1 MSCHG
6 HEQDEGSA
14 SLPDS
19 LPAHVL
25 EELVASHREFL
36 AFVER
41 RVHDRALAEEIVQDA
56 FVKGLE
62 RGGEVSS
69 DESARAW
76 FYRVLR
82 NAIVD
87 RHRRATTA
95 AARLAALADELQR
108 AEHDR
113 TEVADRELCG
123 CIARL
128 IETLPPDQADALRRI
143 ELDGIAV
150 KQFATEAGIGESNAG
165 VRVFRARK
173 TLRERVARACGT
185 CAEHG
190 CFDCSCGKQAH
201 D

>member
-6 HEQDEGSA
+6 DDAGRGPPA
-14 SLPDS
+14 GLPD
-19 LPAHVL
+19 HVL
-25 EELVASHREFL
+25 QELVAGHREFL

-41 RVHDRALAEEIVQDA
+41 RVRDHALAEDLVQEA

-62 RGGEVSS
+62 RGGELRD
-69 DESARAW
+69 DESVRAW

-87 RHRRATTA
+87 RHRRTNVT
-95 AARLAALADELQR
+95 AARLAALADELQQAESDR
-108 AEHDR
+108 AAA
-113 TEVADRELCG
+113 ADRELCA

-128 IETLPPDQADALRRI
+128 IDTLPGDQAIALRRI
-143 ELDGIAV
+143 ELEGVAV
-150 KQFATEAGIGESNAG
+150 KQFAAETGIGESNAG

-173 TLRERVARACGT
+173 ALRERVTRACGT

-190 CFDCSCGKQAH
+190 CFDCTCGRPKGA
-201 D
+201 

>member
-1 MSCHG
+1 MTCGGGEHG
-6 HEQDEGSA
+6 HDRREPEAGMSTRVMQ
-14 SLPDS
+14 
-19 LPAHVL
+19 
-25 EELVASHREFL
+25 ELVAGHREFL

-41 RVHDRALAEEIVQDA
+41 RVHDRALAEDLVQEA
-56 FVKGLE
+56 FVVGLE
-62 RGGEVSS
+62 RGGELRA

-87 RHRRATTA
+87 RHRRTQTA
-95 AARLAALADELQR
+95 NARLEALADELQR

-113 TEVADRELCG
+113 AAEADRELCG

-128 IETLPPDQADALRRI
+128 IDTLSPDQATALRRI
-143 ELDGIAV
+143 ELDGVAV

-165 VRVFRARK
+165 VRVFRARQA
-173 TLRERVARACGT
+173 LRERVTRACGT

-190 CFDCSCGKQAH
+190 CFDCTCGR
-201 D
+201 

>member
-6 HEQDEGSA
+6 SDANAGAGAAGLSDA
-14 SLPDS
+14 
-19 LPAHVL
+19 VL
-25 EELVASHREFL
+25 HELVASHREFV
-36 AFVER
+36 AFVAR
-41 RVHDRALAEEIVQDA
+41 RVGDAALAEDLVQDA

-62 RGGEVSS
+62 RGGELRE

-87 RHRRATTA
+87 RYRRATA
-95 AARLAALADELQR
+95 ANTRLAAFADELQR
-108 AEHDR
+108 AEQER
-113 TEVADRELCG
+113 AELADRELCG

-128 IETLPPDQADALRRI
+128 IDTLPPDQATALRRI

-150 KQFATEAGIGESNAG
+150 KDFAAEAGIGESNAG

-173 TLRERVARACGT
+173 ALRSRVERACGT

-190 CFDCSCGKQAH
+190 CFDCSCGR
-201 D
+201 

>member
-1 MSCHG
+1 MSSHG
-6 HEQDEGSA
+6 DGDPA
-14 SLPDS
+14 VPG
-19 LPAHVL
+19 LPANVL
-25 EELVASHREFL
+25 RELVAGHREFL

-41 RVHDRALAEEIVQDA
+41 RVADRALAEDLVQDA

-62 RGGEVSS
+62 RGGELRE

-95 AARLAALADELQR
+95 NGRLLALAEELQR
-108 AEHDR
+108 AEQDR
-113 TEVADRELCG
+113 EAAADREVCA
-123 CIARL
+123 CIARM
-128 IETLPPDQADALRRI
+128 IDTLPPEQAAALRRI
-143 ELDGIAV
+143 EVDGVAV
-150 KQFATEAGIGESNAG
+150 KQFAAEAGIGESNAG

-173 TLRERVARACGT
+173 ALRERVTRACGT

-190 CFDCSCGKQAH
+190 CFDCSCGRPDGSRQ
-201 D
+201 

>member
-6 HEQDEGSA
+6 HDHGRHEPKEGM
-14 SLPDS
+14 PER
-19 LPAHVL
+19 VMQ
-25 EELVASHREFL
+25 ELVLGHRKFL
-36 AFVER
+36 AFVEK
-41 RVHDRALAEEIVQDA
+41 RVHDRALAEDLVQEA

-62 RGGEVSS
+62 RGGELRD

-95 AARLAALADELQR
+95 NARLTALADELQR
-108 AEHDR
+108 AEQDR
-113 TEVADRELCG
+113 DGVADRELCG

-128 IETLPPDQADALRRI
+128 IDTLPSDQATALRRI
-143 ELDGIAV
+143 ELDGVAV
-150 KQFATEAGIGESNAG
+150 KQFAVEAGIGESNAG

-173 TLRERVARACGT
+173 ALRERVTRACGT

-190 CFDCSCGKQAH
+190 CFDCTCGQPHAG
-201 D
+201 